1 MSWISDLF
9 GGGTRTVQSSTSSPP
24 PAWIQEEGEGVFRT
38 AKDLAT
44 RPYEPSPVGRV
55 AGISP
60 EREQSFDLI
69 RKGIGSWG
77 PDMGAARGYASSA
90 GMSTPDAMR
99 AGGYMNPYTE
109 DVINPTIDDIMKA
122 SGIERSR
129 IATMAGMSGNRNSGR
144 QGVLEAELA
153 GNTMREIG
161 RTTGG
166 LRSAGYDKAMAAA
179 GTDQARKLALSQLM
193 QTLGLS
199 ASNMG
204 LRDAAALAGVGGE
217 YESKDQQLLDV
228 QQQDFQKQKNYDFE
242 MLNYIMSALSGVP
255 YENKTTSTTPMA
267 TGSPLLQGAGGTALL
282 LSLLAGR

>member
-129 IATMAGMSGNRNSGR
+129 IATMAGMSGAEFAWRLRRNPPSAASCAAR
-144 QGVLEAELA
+144 RAHCRKA
-153 GNTMREIG
+153 SS
-161 RTTGG
+161 
-166 LRSAGYDKAMAAA
+166 RSACG
-179 GTDQARKLALSQLM
+179 
-193 QTLGLS
+193 
-199 ASNMG
+199 
-204 LRDAAALAGVGGE
+204 
-217 YESKDQQLLDV
+217 
-228 QQQDFQKQKNYDFE
+228 
-242 MLNYIMSALSGVP
+242 
-255 YENKTTSTTPMA
+255 ST
-267 TGSPLLQGAGGTALL
+267 
-282 LSLLAGR
+282 